1 MTFKCLAGCIAVAIL
16 AGSCIPPKEE
26 ITITEART
34 TVFDDPEYRKIYAF
48 QDRLLT
54 DSIYPFCRHTDPTYR
69 RLAALAFASVRD
81 SAALDSLLPLL
92 QDPVP
97 AVREAAAYAAG
108 QLGLARAENALIAA
122 FQPFDT
128 LGAFTASNAA
138 ILEAIGKCG
147 TTSSLRHL
155 ATITSYQNTDTALL
169 LGQCR
174 GIYRFALRKMTS
186 EKATERMASLALNP
200 TYPASAR
207 LIAAH
212 YLARASNITIDTF
225 ASALASFA
233 YQEPNTDIRMALAAA
248 MGKIPSRPF
257 VQDTLINW
265 YTRETDYRVKIN
277 LLKSLAVLDYS
288 KSKPIL
294 FLALRDMHP
303 QVAIRAAQ
311 ALVES
316 GTPTDA
322 RAYWRAS
329 RDTLLLPRVKATLLA
344 AAQRHFPKYAV
355 KLRDTL
361 NADIRNRFNF
371 AQKPYNKAAYLQA
384 LAEYGWNYRFIFKA
398 WQEATHPA
406 VRSAAAEAL
415 SNISS
420 RPDFSQH
427 FGNASKQT
435 EKALAEIFKTILVAG
450 DPGPMAIAAGALR
463 QPDRNYRTYLD
474 TLNFLDTAEAALQ
487 LPRDYETL
495 QEIRQTASFLR
506 SGKIAPVP
514 KPSFN
519 HPIDWATLESLPKKP
534 RAVIR
539 TEKGDIVLALL
550 PGTAPGTV
558 ANFVDLAKKG
568 FFNDKNFHRVV
579 PNFVIQGGCPRGDGY
594 GSLDYTIRS
603 ELPPMYYDQEGWVGM
618 ASAGNHTEGVQF
630 FITHSPTPHLDG
642 NYTIFA
648 KVVSGMR
655 AVHDIQIGDQ
665 IQRVTIQ

>member
-1 MTFKCLAGCIAVAIL
+1 
-16 AGSCIPPKEE
+16 
-26 ITITEART
+26 
-34 TVFDDPEYRKIYAF
+34 
-48 QDRLLT
+48 
-54 DSIYPFCRHTDPTYR
+54 
-69 RLAALAFASVRD
+69 
-81 SAALDSLLPLL
+81 
-92 QDPVP
+92 
-97 AVREAAAYAAG
+97 
-108 QLGLARAENALIAA
+108 
-122 FQPFDT
+122 
-128 LGAFTASNAA
+128 
-138 ILEAIGKCG
+138 
-147 TTSSLRHL
+147 
-155 ATITSYQNTDTALL
+155 
-169 LGQCR
+169 
-174 GIYRFALRKMTS
+174 
-186 EKATERMASLALNP
+186 
-200 TYPASAR
+200 
-207 LIAAH
+207 
-212 YLARASNITIDTF
+212 
-225 ASALASFA
+225 
-233 YQEPNTDIRMALAAA
+233 

-463 QPDRNYRTYLD
+463 
-474 TLNFLDTAEAALQ
+474 
-487 LPRDYETL
+487 
-495 QEIRQTASFLR
+495 
-506 SGKIAPVP
+506 
-514 KPSFN
+514 
-519 HPIDWATLESLPKKP
+519 
-534 RAVIR
+534 
-539 TEKGDIVLALL
+539 
-550 PGTAPGTV
+550 
-558 ANFVDLAKKG
+558 
-568 FFNDKNFHRVV
+568 
-579 PNFVIQGGCPRGDGY
+579 
-594 GSLDYTIRS
+594 
-603 ELPPMYYDQEGWVGM
+603 
-618 ASAGNHTEGVQF
+618 
-630 FITHSPTPHLDG
+630 
-642 NYTIFA
+642 
-648 KVVSGMR
+648 
-655 AVHDIQIGDQ
+655 
-665 IQRVTIQ
+665 

>member
-1 MTFKCLAGCIAVAIL
+1 
-16 AGSCIPPKEE
+16 
-26 ITITEART
+26 
-34 TVFDDPEYRKIYAF
+34 
-48 QDRLLT
+48 
-54 DSIYPFCRHTDPTYR
+54 
-69 RLAALAFASVRD
+69 
-81 SAALDSLLPLL
+81 
-92 QDPVP
+92 
-97 AVREAAAYAAG
+97 
-108 QLGLARAENALIAA
+108 
-122 FQPFDT
+122 
-128 LGAFTASNAA
+128 
-138 ILEAIGKCG
+138 
-147 TTSSLRHL
+147 
-155 ATITSYQNTDTALL
+155 
-169 LGQCR
+169 
-174 GIYRFALRKMTS
+174 
-186 EKATERMASLALNP
+186 
-200 TYPASAR
+200 
-207 LIAAH
+207 
-212 YLARASNITIDTF
+212 
-225 ASALASFA
+225 
-233 YQEPNTDIRMALAAA
+233 
-248 MGKIPSRPF
+248 
-257 VQDTLINW
+257 
-265 YTRETDYRVKIN
+265 
-277 LLKSLAVLDYS
+277 
-288 KSKPIL
+288 
-294 FLALRDMHP
+294 
-303 QVAIRAAQ
+303 
-311 ALVES
+311 
-316 GTPTDA
+316 
-322 RAYWRAS
+322 
-329 RDTLLLPRVKATLLA
+329 
-344 AAQRHFPKYAV
+344 
-355 KLRDTL
+355 
-361 NADIRNRFNF
+361 
-371 AQKPYNKAAYLQA
+371 
-384 LAEYGWNYRFIFKA
+384 
-398 WQEATHPA
+398 
-406 VRSAAAEAL
+406 
-415 SNISS
+415 
-420 RPDFSQH
+420 
-427 FGNASKQT
+427 
-435 EKALAEIFKTILVAG
+435 
-450 DPGPMAIAAGALR
+450 MAIAAGALR